1 MANPRFAM
9 SVEAPVPAGDPR
21 MVDFLP
27 PNAPLDPRAAR
38 ESLEAAGLEDS
49 AQKPLRKDKEP
60 LPVADE
66 PPDSVITIRSEFAES
81 IDGAGGTQAPATPP
95 PAAPSQGGFIAGQHN
110 NTSVPPDTSGA
121 VGPTH
126 VMTALN
132 NDVMIHDRTGALV
145 SKTTLDRF
153 WQALGF
159 PGRTFDPK
167 LVYDPFVER
176 FIFVTMQNAESPDSR
191 MLIAVSRTSDPRG
204 LWFPAA
210 ILVDRAPEA
219 QGNVWLDYPSLG
231 FCADKI
237 TVSVNLF
244 TVNGNGFAGAT
255 IYAFDKAAMV
265 AGTPAA
271 MQRFVLVNQG
281 GTHAPA
287 VTYDSDLT
295 TQYLISRWSLRTA
308 AVFELT
314 GSPAANMARLSQPKI
329 VQAVGSAWDSRPSAS
344 IAPQSGSKRTI
355 SAGDDRMQGAC
366 LRGGKLYAAHSIFLP
381 QGGSTRSAV
390 QWWVIDP
397 ANSIVANGR
406 IDDPNGTF
414 LYAFPSLSVN
424 RNGDLMIGHAVFS
437 NATFAAGAYTLKL
450 AGAAAAQPVVF
461 APGAAT
467 YFVTFG
473 GSQNRWGDYSVTQVD
488 PQDDTTFWTCQEFV
502 LSQDLWA
509 VKWNQPAP
517 AAPGGDPVTS

>member
-1 MANPRFAM
+1 MADPRFAM
-9 SVEAPVPAGDPR
+9 SLEASIPPGEPRVVE
-21 MVDFLP
+21 FQP
-27 PNAPLDPRAAR
+27 PSAPLEPRAAQVA
-38 ESLEAAGLEDS
+38 LEAAGPG
-49 AQKPLRKDKEP
+49 ARAAKPLRKDKEP

-66 PPDSVITIRSEFAES
+66 PPDSVIANKSVSAEVT
-81 IDGAGGTQAPATPP
+81 GAAVGAQAPAAPP
-95 PAAPSQGGFIAGQHN
+95 PAAPSQGGFIAGQHD
-110 NTSVPPDTSGA
+110 NTSIPPDTSGA

-132 NDVMIHDRTGALV
+132 NDVMIHDRTGVLV
-145 SKTTLDRF
+145 SKTTLNLF
-153 WQALGF
+153 WRALGF
-159 PGRTFDPK
+159 AGNAFDPK
-167 LVYDPFVER
+167 LVYDPFAQR

-191 MLIAVSRTSDPRG
+191 LLIAVSRTSDPRG

-210 ILVDRAPEA
+210 IPVDAAA

-244 TVNGNGFAGAT
+244 TISGNGFAGAT

-287 VTYDSDLT
+287 VTYDANLA
-295 TQYLISRWSLRTA
+295 TQYLMSRWSLRTA

-314 GSPAANMARLSQPKI
+314 GSPATNTAQLSAPKI
-329 VQAVGSAWDSRPSAS
+329 VQAGGSGWDNRPSAT
-344 IAPQSGSKRTI
+344 IAPQNGSGHTI
-355 SAGDDRMQGAC
+355 DGGDDRMQSAC
-366 LRGGKLYAAHSIFLP
+366 FRGGKLHAVHGIYLP
-381 QGGSTRSAV
+381 QGGSTRASV
-390 QWWVIDP
+390 QWWVVDP
-397 ANSIVANGR
+397 ANSNVTNGR

-424 RNGDLMIGHAVFS
+424 LNGDIMIGHAVFS
-437 NATFAAGAYTLKL
+437 STTFAAGAYTLKL

-473 GSQNRWGDYSVTQVD
+473 GSKNRWGDYSVTQVD
-488 PQDDTTFWTCQEFV
+488 PQDDSTFWTCQEFV
-502 LSQDLWA
+502 LSKDVWA

-517 AAPGGDPVTS
+517 AAGGPATS

>member
-1 MANPRFAM
+1 MPDPRFAM
-9 SVEAPVPAGDPR
+9 SFEAPVPKGDPR
-21 MVDFLP
+21 VVEFQKP
-27 PNAPLDPRAAR
+27 SAPLEPGAAR
-38 ESLEAAGLEDS
+38 ASLEATALEDL

-66 PPDSVITIRSEFAES
+66 PPDSVISNRSKVLES
-81 IDGAGGTQAPATPP
+81 IGGAGGPPSPAAPP

-110 NTSVPPDTSGA
+110 NTSIPPDTSGA

-159 PGRTFDPK
+159 PGRTYDPK

-176 FIFVTMQNAESPDSR
+176 FIFVTMQNAESADSR
-191 MLIAVSRTSDPRG
+191 MLIAVSRTSDPGG
-204 LWFPAA
+204 LWFPAV
-210 ILVDRAPEA
+210 IPVDTDA
-219 QGNVWLDYPSLG
+219 QKNVWLDYPSLG
-231 FCADKI
+231 FCRDKI

-244 TVNGNGFAGAT
+244 TINGNGFAGAT

-271 MQRFVLVNQG
+271 MQRFVLFNQG

-314 GSPAANMARLSQPKI
+314 GSPAANSARLSQPKI
-329 VQAVGSAWDSRPSAS
+329 VQAGGSAWDNQPSAS
-344 IAPQSGSKRTI
+344 IAPQSGSPRTI
-355 SAGDDRMQGAC
+355 NAGDDRMQSAC
-366 LRGGKLYAAHSIFLP
+366 FRGGKLYAAHSIFLP

-390 QWWVIDP
+390 QWWVVDP
-397 ANSIVANGR
+397 ASSVVANGR
-406 IDDPNGTF
+406 IDDPSGTF

-437 NATFAAGAYTLKL
+437 NTTFAAGAYTLKV

-461 APGAAT
+461 APGTAT
-467 YFVTFG
+467 YFVTFSG
-473 GSQNRWGDYSVTQVD
+473 TRNRWGDYSVTQVD
-488 PQDDTTFWTCQEFV
+488 PQDDFTFWTCQEFV
-502 LSQDLWA
+502 LSRDVWA

-517 AAPGGDPVTS
+517 APVTS

>member
-1 MANPRFAM
+1 MKP
-9 SVEAPVPAGDPR
+9 PA
-21 MVDFLP
+21 
-27 PNAPLDPRAAR
+27 A
-38 ESLEAAGLEDS
+38 
-49 AQKPLRKDKEP
+49 
-60 LPVADE
+60 
-66 PPDSVITIRSEFAES
+66 
-81 IDGAGGTQAPATPP
+81 PP
-95 PAAPSQGGFIAGQHN
+95 PAAPSLGGFIAGQHD
-110 NTSVPPDTSGA
+110 NTSIPPDTSGA

-145 SKTTLDRF
+145 SKTRLDRF

-159 PGRTFDPK
+159 AGRTFDPK
-167 LVYDPFVER
+167 LVYDPFVGR

-210 ILVDRAPEA
+210 LPVVTAA

-237 TVSVNLF
+237 TLSVNLF
-244 TVNGNGFAGAT
+244 TLNGNGFAGAT

-281 GTHAPA
+281 GTQAPA

-295 TQYLISRWSLRTA
+295 TQYLISRWSQRTA

-314 GSPAANMARLSQPKI
+314 GSPAANTARLSQPKI
-329 VQAVGSAWDSRPSAS
+329 VQTAGSAWDNRPSAT
-344 IAPQSGSKRTI
+344 IAPQGGSPRTI
-355 SAGDDRMQGAC
+355 SAGDDRMQAAC
-366 LRGGKLYAAHSIFLP
+366 FRGGKLYAGHSIYLP

-390 QWWVIDP
+390 QWWVVDP
-397 ANSIVANGR
+397 ANSTVANGR

-424 RNGDLMIGHAVFS
+424 RNGDLMIGHAVF
-437 NATFAAGAYTLKL
+437 
-450 AGAAAAQPVVF
+450 
-461 APGAAT
+461 
-467 YFVTFG
+467 
-473 GSQNRWGDYSVTQVD
+473 
-488 PQDDTTFWTCQEFV
+488 
-502 LSQDLWA
+502 
-509 VKWNQPAP
+509 
-517 AAPGGDPVTS
+517 

>member
-1 MANPRFAM
+1 MADPRFAM
-9 SVEAPVPAGDPR
+9 SLEASVPPGEPRVVE
-21 MVDFLP
+21 FQP
-27 PNAPLDPRAAR
+27 PSAPLEPSVARDSLRAAPP
-38 ESLEAAGLEDS
+38 EDR
-49 AQKPLRKDKEP
+49 APKPLRKAKEP

-66 PPDSVITIRSEFAES
+66 PPASAISNKSVLAES
-81 IDGAGGTQAPATPP
+81 TGPAGETQAPAAPP

-110 NTSVPPDTSGA
+110 NTSIPPDTSGA

-132 NDVMIHDRTGALV
+132 NDVMIHDRAGALV
-145 SKTTLDRF
+145 SKTTLNRF

-159 PGRTFDPK
+159 AGGTFDPK
-167 LVYDPFVER
+167 LVYDPFAER
-176 FIFVTMQNAESPDSR
+176 FIFVTMQNAESSDSR
-191 MLIAVSRTSDPRG
+191 ILIAVSRTSDPRG

-210 ILVDRAPEA
+210 IPVDAAA

-237 TVSVNLF
+237 TVSVNLY
-244 TVNGNGFAGAT
+244 TISGNGFAGAT

-271 MQRFVLVNQG
+271 MQRFVLVSQG

-287 VTYDSDLT
+287 VTYDASLT
-295 TQYLISRWSLRTA
+295 TQYLVSRWSLRTA

-314 GSPAANMARLSQPKI
+314 GSPAANTAQLSPPRI
-329 VQAVGSAWDSRPSAS
+329 VQTGGSGWDNQPSTS
-344 IAPQSGSKRTI
+344 IAPQNGSTRTI
-355 SAGDDRMQGAC
+355 NAGDDRMQSVC
-366 LRGGKLYAAHSIFLP
+366 FRGGKLHAVHSIFLP

-397 ANSIVANGR
+397 ANSSLANGR
-406 IDDPNGTF
+406 IDDSSGTF
-414 LYAFPSLSVN
+414 MYAFPSLSVN
-424 RNGDLMIGHAVFS
+424 RNGDIMIGHAVFS
-437 NATFAAGAYTLKL
+437 STTFAAGAYTLKL

-473 GSQNRWGDYSVTQVD
+473 GARNRWGDYSVTQVD

-502 LSQDLWA
+502 LSQDVWA
-509 VKWNQPAP
+509 VKWNQPAVS
-517 AAPGGDPVTS
+517 GGPVTS

>member
-1 MANPRFAM
+1 MADPRFAM
-9 SVEAPVPAGDPR
+9 RLEASVPTGDAR
-21 MVDFLP
+21 VVDFLP
-27 PNAPLDPRAAR
+27 PNAPLEPRAAR
-38 ESLEAAGLEDS
+38 RALESEGPEDR

-66 PPDSVITIRSEFAES
+66 PPDSVIASRSELAES
-81 IDGAGGTQAPATPP
+81 IGGPAAQAPAAPP

-110 NTSVPPDTSGA
+110 NTSIPPDTSGA

-145 SKTTLDRF
+145 SKTTLNRF

-159 PGRTFDPK
+159 AGGTFDPK
-167 LVYDPFVER
+167 LVYDPFEER
-176 FIFVTMQNAESPDSR
+176 FIFVTMQNAERPDSR

-210 ILVDRAPEA
+210 IPVDAAA

-244 TVNGNGFAGAT
+244 TINGNGFAGAT

-265 AGTPAA
+265 AGAPAA
-271 MQRFVLVNQG
+271 MQRFVLVSQG

-287 VTYDSDLT
+287 VTYDSALT

-314 GSPAANMARLSQPKI
+314 GNPATNNAQLSQPKI
-329 VQAVGSAWDSRPSAS
+329 VQAGGSAWDNRPSAS
-344 IAPQSGSKRTI
+344 IAPQSGSARTI
-355 SAGDDRMQGAC
+355 SAGDDRMQSAC
-366 LRGGKLYAAHSIFLP
+366 FRGGKLYATQSIFLP

-390 QWWVIDP
+390 QWWVVDP
-397 ANSIVANGR
+397 TNASLANGR

-414 LYAFPSLSVN
+414 LYSFPSLSVN

-437 NATFAAGAYTLKL
+437 STTFAAGAYTLKL

-461 APGAAT
+461 APGAAA

-473 GSQNRWGDYSVTQVD
+473 GSQNRWGDYSITQVD
-488 PQDDTTFWTCQEFV
+488 PEDDTTFWTCQEFV
-502 LSQDLWA
+502 LSKDVWA

-517 AAPGGDPVTS
+517 AAIS